1 MNGLNKILLIV
12 TLGFLTL
19 AVSAQSRITLED
31 IWQNPLP
38 QQYVY
43 GLHMIDGHR
52 ALKGEFRHGQY
63 DLLVYDVPGWKV
75 TDTLFSTA
83 RHADIRYVFDYRLSP
98 GGRYLLL
105 SVEQHP
111 VYRYSSIDRYVLYD
125 TQSDRIIEFEKDFIQ
140 VPAFSQDDKYVAYVK
155 DNNLYLYN
163 IATGNTRALTTDG
176 SKNGIINGKSDWVY
190 EEEFGLVQ
198 AYAFS
203 RNGRYLAYLKFDQSE
218 VPVYTML
225 EYDDS
230 LYPRPVRIKYPKAGQ
245 PNARVGLHIIDLQ
258 SGRSEQIP
266 LDHYE
271 YLPRL
276 QAGNSPEGFLV
287 AAMNRLQNDLRIFRI
302 RPHRSPALLY
312 HETDSTYID
321 LERTGMPHFLPGG
334 KFLILSERDGYNH
347 LYLYNQHGRL
357 LRQVTKGPWEI
368 TRFYGYDPQTK
379 QVFFQSTKDG
389 EIYRTLYRQK
399 LYRRK
404 PVRISPGTGY
414 SSAQFTKDF
423 RYFIRSYSSAGR
435 PTEYAVA
442 SSATGRIIRPIEDNA
457 AMRRWLETHGMVPKK
472 FVCFPSADPHLMLN
486 GWIMYPPAMDSTKKY
501 PVLIYQYN
509 GPGYQT
515 VMDRWGGRNDLY
527 HAMLAQNGIIVVSVD
542 TRGTGGRG
550 KAFRTLTYKR
560 LGGPETED
568 LHRVGAYL
576 ASLPY
581 VDGSRIGIWGWSYGG
596 FMASNAILRAGD
608 VFSTAIAVA
617 PVTDWRFYD
626 TVYTERYMQTPDDN
640 PDGYELNAPLHYAD
654 ELKGA
659 FLLIHGTADD
669 NVHVQ
674 NSYRLAKALQE
685 AGKDFDMMIYPDKN
699 HGIYGGQTRYQLY
712 KRMYRFISLHL
723 KK

>member
-1 MNGLNKILLIV
+1 
-12 TLGFLTL
+12 
-19 AVSAQSRITLED
+19 
-31 IWQNPLP
+31 
-38 QQYVY
+38 
-43 GLHMIDGHR
+43 
-52 ALKGEFRHGQY
+52 
-63 DLLVYDVPGWKV
+63 
-75 TDTLFSTA
+75 
-83 RHADIRYVFDYRLSP
+83 
-98 GGRYLLL
+98 
-105 SVEQHP
+105 
-111 VYRYSSIDRYVLYD
+111 
-125 TQSDRIIEFEKDFIQ
+125 
-140 VPAFSQDDKYVAYVK
+140 
-155 DNNLYLYN
+155 
-163 IATGNTRALTTDG
+163 
-176 SKNGIINGKSDWVY
+176 
-190 EEEFGLVQ
+190 
-198 AYAFS
+198 
-203 RNGRYLAYLKFDQSE
+203 
-218 VPVYTML
+218 
-225 EYDDS
+225 
-230 LYPRPVRIKYPKAGQ
+230 
-245 PNARVGLHIIDLQ
+245 
-258 SGRSEQIP
+258 
-266 LDHYE
+266 
-271 YLPRL
+271 
-276 QAGNSPEGFLV
+276 
-287 AAMNRLQNDLRIFRI
+287 
-302 RPHRSPALLY
+302 
-312 HETDSTYID
+312 
-321 LERTGMPHFLPGG
+321 
-334 KFLILSERDGYNH
+334 
-347 LYLYNQHGRL
+347 
-357 LRQVTKGPWEI
+357 
-368 TRFYGYDPQTK
+368 
-379 QVFFQSTKDG
+379 
-389 EIYRTLYRQK
+389 
-399 LYRRK
+399 
-404 PVRISPGTGY
+404 
-414 SSAQFTKDF
+414 
-423 RYFIRSYSSAGR
+423 
-435 PTEYAVA
+435 
-442 SSATGRIIRPIEDNA
+442 
-457 AMRRWLETHGMVPKK
+457 MRRWLDAHGMVPKK

-608 VFSTAIAVA
+608 VFSMAIAVA

-712 KRMYRFISLHL
+712 KRMYRFLKNQL